1 MCPCACRAPIGYCS
15 VPAAAPT
22 RRWYGRTISSC
33 STSTV
38 TSFIIPAA
46 PFRWNGAS
54 TPAFTATGPSACAS
68 PTCMRGTR
76 RRWASPVTTSCRS
89 SCTDPFSTAACR
101 PGTTRGSSST
111 TSRRPTSRARS
122 ATRSRCR
129 CAAMAA
135 SWSERA
141 LRQPSSAARSWRR
154 MPASNW
160 RPRSSAERSRCRP
173 TRRGIAPRAPTIRA
187 SSTCCGRTTSAG
199 WRCAGEPD
207 DKARSSLPRAQLQ
220 DTPRSAAMTFRPI
233 ATSFVVGF
241 FLAALANA
249 ASPAAAQTAPLNP
262 RVAIKLGPIGAV
274 SDAGIFIAQEKGYF
288 TDEGL
293 DVELV
298 SFKAA
303 PQILPAIAT
312 GEVQVS
318 GSAVTPALFNA
329 FARGIGM
336 KLVADKGQVAKGFGF
351 AAIVIRSDLTDTV
364 KDFKDLKGR
373 KFAVMGKGVSSTA
386 QLGKAL
392 ELGGIE
398 PSEVEFVEL
407 GLPEMVAALGNKAI
421 DGATLL
427 EPFITLATVRNVA
440 VRWKGMED
448 FLPFTGQNGV
458 IIYSQR
464 FAEEQGEAAKRW
476 MVAYL
481 KGTRAYLD
489 AVTSG
494 ADRDGVNAILAK
506 HTAVK
511 DVSLLGRIA
520 PTGFDP
526 NGRLEIKSLEA
537 DQDWFLKLGLQ
548 QGRADLSRVID
559 YQYLDYAVSQLG
571 KR

>member
-1 MCPCACRAPIGYCS
+1 
-15 VPAAAPT
+15 
-22 RRWYGRTISSC
+22 
-33 STSTV
+33 
-38 TSFIIPAA
+38 
-46 PFRWNGAS
+46 
-54 TPAFTATGPSACAS
+54 
-68 PTCMRGTR
+68 
-76 RRWASPVTTSCRS
+76 
-89 SCTDPFSTAACR
+89 
-101 PGTTRGSSST
+101 
-111 TSRRPTSRARS
+111 
-122 ATRSRCR
+122 
-129 CAAMAA
+129 
-135 SWSERA
+135 
-141 LRQPSSAARSWRR
+141 
-154 MPASNW
+154 
-160 RPRSSAERSRCRP
+160 
-173 TRRGIAPRAPTIRA
+173 
-187 SSTCCGRTTSAG
+187 
-199 WRCAGEPD
+199 
-207 DKARSSLPRAQLQ
+207 
-220 DTPRSAAMTFRPI
+220 MTFRPI

-249 ASPAAAQTAPLNP
+249 APPAAAQTAPLNP
-262 RVAIKLGPIGAV
+262 RVAIKLGAIGAV

-351 AAIVIRSDLTDTV
+351 AAIVIRSDLTDAV
-364 KDFKDLKGR
+364 KDFKDLRGR
-373 KFAVMGKGVSSTA
+373 KFAVMGKGVSSTT

-427 EPFITLATVRNVA
+427 EPFITLATARNVA

-448 FLPFTGQNGV
+448 FLPFSGQNGV
-458 IIYSQR
+458 IIYSQK

-489 AVTSG
+489 AVASG
-494 ADRDGVNAILAK
+494 VDRDGINAILAK

-511 DVSLLGRIA
+511 DVSLLRRIA

-548 QGRADLSRVID
+548 QGRADLGRVID
-559 YQYLDYAVSQLG
+559 YQYLDYAVSRLG